1 MKIGDK
7 EINEILIKFLGT
19 DAFNNSDFQVSEDI
33 SKLTKAVN
41 YLIVQFKIIKNY
53 SEDSEIKEQIE
64 SIITNTKN
72 ILTEK
77 NGRN

>member
-1 MKIGDK
+1 MGDK
-7 EINEILIKFLGT
+7 EINEILIKFLGN
-19 DAFNNSDFQVSEDI
+19 DAFNNGNFQVSDDI

-53 SEDSEIKEQIE
+53 SEDSKIKEQIE
-64 SIITNTKN
+64 SIISNTKN